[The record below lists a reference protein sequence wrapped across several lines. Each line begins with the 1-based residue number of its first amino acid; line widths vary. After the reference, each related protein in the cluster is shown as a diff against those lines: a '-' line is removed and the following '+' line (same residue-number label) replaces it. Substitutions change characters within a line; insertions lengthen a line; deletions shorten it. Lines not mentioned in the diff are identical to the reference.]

1 METKYVGKGRFV
13 VVCVVHGQ
21 DLVVAIIEERM
32 HQPSKDLQD
41 ALVLV
46 GLAIGTRTP
55 GSYRDDENC
64 NVYIHGLPLGTLLCV
79 PLCTVQTTPC
89 EKSTASQSCCAVSD
103 KDYRT
108 SPQPSCLQAS
118 AERLFSTKVHQP
130 PCLKWLRPSTQQV
143 HVLSCSR
150 SILHGQLAA

>member
-64 NVYIHGLPLGTLLCV
+64 NVYKLCFAFGHCSKQLPANSLAR
-79 PLCTVQTTPC
+79 
-89 EKSTASQSCCAVSD
+89 ASQSN
-103 KDYRT
+103 
-108 SPQPSCLQAS
+108 S
-118 AERLFSTKVHQP
+118 A
-130 PCLKWLRPSTQQV
+130 
-143 HVLSCSR
+143 LS
-150 SILHGQLAA
+150 